1 MSERKNFNPMLYQD
15 WNEAIDEMSEH
26 DQAEFFKAI
35 RHFPNYEPQTSER
48 SYWIF
53 LRGQLKK
60 QLDTYIEKCEKNQ
73 RIAYERERRKTSA
86 HERSEDDIIE
96 HECIRTYTNV
106 DERHLKSKSESIS
119 KSISIKDIQKNEQ
132 SEPDGFAL
140 ANQEKKV
147 SKEKSFEENDF
158 PKIVEI
164 YNNVTKGVFP
174 QIKVMNADRV
184 KKTRKWAHSL
194 YKAHNCKDKEDF
206 FLQTKKYFDDA
217 CRVPFLRGD
226 NGNWKADY
234 EYLISQKCLTKMLEG
249 SYQPEPKQV
258 KPSELHDWQKERDE
272 YYARQKAQSLGL
284 SATNNKPINC
294 NQHFEPL
301 QHGEAI
307 KAFLGAKQ

>member
-1 MSERKNFNPMLYQD
+1 MAYRPV
-15 WNEAIDEMSEH
+15 
-26 DQAEFFKAI
+26 EFAPIIYKSWGQIFKTL
-35 RHFPNYEPQTSER
+35 PVEQ
-48 SYWIF
+48 
-53 LRGQLKK
+53 
-60 QLDTYIEKCEKNQ
+60 
-73 RIAYERERRKTSA
+73 
-86 HERSEDDIIE
+86 RSELLLAISLYPDYTPKDCPLWDYFRGE
-96 HECIRTYTNV
+96 LDKEYQQFLDRTQKAREAGKQRAV
-106 DERHLKSKSESIS
+106 KASESQHQSASVSGRYPSLASDSHIPVPIPVPIPLPVS
-119 KSISIKDIQKNEQ
+119 KKEDIRE

-272 YYARQKAQSLGL
+272 YYAKQKAQSLGL
-284 SATNNKPINC
+284 SAVNNKPIQT
-294 NQHFEPL
+294 NQHYEPL